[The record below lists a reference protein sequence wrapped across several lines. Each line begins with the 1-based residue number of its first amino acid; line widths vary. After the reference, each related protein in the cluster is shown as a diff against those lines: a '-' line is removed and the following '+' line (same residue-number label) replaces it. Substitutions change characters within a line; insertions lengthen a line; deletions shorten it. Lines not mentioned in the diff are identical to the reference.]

1 MSSSGCVVCGRE
13 DCATHP
19 EVDYLNTYPFL
30 PGGREKVPGREG
42 FEWVTCTQILPTA
55 DGQHIEY
62 GLGDRIPMD
71 VAIARGICSGP
82 LPEPAPPAVRGTRRA
97 V

>member
-1 MSSSGCVVCGRE
+1 MSAFGCPVCGRE
-13 DCATHP
+13 DCVSHP

-42 FEWVTCTQILPTA
+42 FEWVTCTEPLLDATE
-55 DGQHIEY
+55 DNIEY

-71 VAIARGICSGP
+71 VAVARGVCTGP
-82 LPEPAPPAVRGTRRA
+82 LPEPAPDDPRGARRA